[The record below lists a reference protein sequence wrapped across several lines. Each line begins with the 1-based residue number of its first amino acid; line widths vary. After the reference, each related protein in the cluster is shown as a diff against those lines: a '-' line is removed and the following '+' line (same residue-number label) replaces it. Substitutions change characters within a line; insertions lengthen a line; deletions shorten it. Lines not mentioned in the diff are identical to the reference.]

1 MKRLTSLLLML
12 FLLMGTPVITHAEE
26 TNVQEKIIYDIVVD
40 RFNNGSLQV
49 GDEVDVDNPY
59 TYNGGDIRGIIKKLD
74 HINELGFNAIQISS
88 IMENA
93 DEGFH
98 GYWITDMYEVE
109 PLFGTK
115 EDLEE
120 LVDEAHKRDIDIYM
134 EFVFNYISEE
144 HPIVGDDKKENW
156 FTEPE
161 AEQTDELFWLEKVKQ
176 LNLDEPEVASYI
188 VEVADFWMDEVDI
201 DGFVLHAADQA
212 SPEFLDQFT
221 THVKEKSSDF
231 FILANVLD
239 EEADMEPLAEMEQI
253 DAIQN
258 YAMFHKM
265 NDVFA
270 QVNTPMDD
278 LMDGWNEK
286 VEDKSILFVDTKDTP
301 RFSYT
306 TAEQSRS
313 ALTTWKLALTFM
325 YTTPG
330 TPTILQGSELP
341 MYGPTFVE
349 SQYLVPFNSTDPDL
363 EEYHHRI
370 SALKKEFP
378 VLSDGDFEQ
387 IVVEEGL
394 SVYKRSNDEDTM
406 YIAINNDDTLREATI
421 TDDIGE
427 GNQLHGLLDDM
438 IVREQDG
445 GYSFEISRE
454 TAEVFI
460 IEEDTGINW
469 LFIGMI
475 IAIPVMFALFIW
487 YISKRGKTRSA

>member
-1 MKRLTSLLLML
+1 
-12 FLLMGTPVITHAEE
+12 MGTPVITHAEE

-40 RFNNGSLQV
+40 RFNNGTLQV

-59 TYNGGDIRGIIKKLD
+59 TYNGGDIRGVIKKLD
-74 HINELGFNAIQISS
+74 HINELGFNAIQLSS

-115 EDLEE
+115 EDLQE

-144 HPIVGDDKKENW
+144 HPIVMDDKKENW
-156 FTEPE
+156 FTEPK
-161 AEQTDELFWLEKVKQ
+161 AKQTDELFWLEEVKQ
-176 LNLDEPEVASYI
+176 LNVDEPEVASYI
-188 VEVADFWMDEVDI
+188 TDVADFWMDEVDI

-221 THVKEKSSDF
+221 AHVKEKSPNF
-231 FILANVLD
+231 FILANLLD
-239 EEADMEPLAEMEQI
+239 EEADMKPLAEIEHI

-270 QVNTPMDD
+270 QVNTPMAD
-278 LMDGWNEK
+278 LMDGWDAE

-363 EEYHHRI
+363 EEFHHRI
-370 SALKKEFP
+370 SALKSEFP

-475 IAIPVMFALFIW
+475 IAIPVIFALFIW

>member
-1 MKRLTSLLLML
+1 
-12 FLLMGTPVITHAEE
+12 
-26 TNVQEKIIYDIVVD
+26 
-40 RFNNGSLQV
+40 
-49 GDEVDVDNPY
+49 
-59 TYNGGDIRGIIKKLD
+59 
-74 HINELGFNAIQISS
+74 
-88 IMENA
+88 
-93 DEGFH
+93 
-98 GYWITDMYEVE
+98 
-109 PLFGTK
+109 
-115 EDLEE
+115 
-120 LVDEAHKRDIDIYM
+120 
-134 EFVFNYISEE
+134 
-144 HPIVGDDKKENW
+144 
-156 FTEPE
+156 
-161 AEQTDELFWLEKVKQ
+161 
-176 LNLDEPEVASYI
+176 EVASYI

>member
-1 MKRLTSLLLML
+1 
-12 FLLMGTPVITHAEE
+12 MGTPVITHAEE

-40 RFNNGSLQV
+40 RFNNGTLQV

-59 TYNGGDIRGIIKKLD
+59 TYNGGDIRGVIKKLD
-74 HINELGFNAIQISS
+74 HINELGFNAIQLSS

-115 EDLEE
+115 EDLQE

-144 HPIVGDDKKENW
+144 HPIVMDDKKENW
-156 FTEPE
+156 FTEPK
-161 AEQTDELFWLEKVKQ
+161 AKQTDELFWLEEVKQ
-176 LNLDEPEVASYI
+176 LNVDEPEVASYI
-188 VEVADFWMDEVDI
+188 TDVADFWMDEVDI

-221 THVKEKSSDF
+221 AHVKEKSPNF
-231 FILANVLD
+231 FILANLLD
-239 EEADMEPLAEMEQI
+239 EEADMKPLAEIEHI

-270 QVNTPMDD
+270 QVNTPMAD
-278 LMDGWNEK
+278 LMDGWDAE

-363 EEYHHRI
+363 EEFHHRI
-370 SALKKEFP
+370 SALKSEFP

-469 LFIGMI
+469 LFISMI
-475 IAIPVMFALFIW
+475 IAIPVIFALFIW
-487 YISKRGKTRSA
+487 YVSKRGKTRSA